1 MNDKIKGVG
10 AAKRG
15 FGRKS
20 PTTKKKKKDKGP
32 KTPGESQ
39 REFKGKIAMGRVQT
53 KKMLAGEYDLGKKL
67 RKKRKHHS

>member
-15 FGRKS
+15 FGK
-20 PTTKKKKKDKGP
+20 TTKKKKKDKGP